1 MLMHESAGPI
11 THSTCRISLSPCIL
25 RSHATTTNFPAH
37 VVECGLQLVR
47 DLCSWCGLRQVSRR
61 TFVRALQEKGSV
73 MLVPGGQAELVHTW
87 RIKCKKEYVVYG
99 KHKGQRLPAV
109 RAASMPRHMTQTC
122 LLVESHPALTL
133 QESNKLCR
141 SLQAHL

>member
-1 MLMHESAGPI
+1 MSFACQRFSRQRYG
-11 THSTCRISLSPCIL
+11 
-25 RSHATTTNFPAH
+25 H
-37 VVECGLQLVR
+37 VVQLVR

-99 KHKGQRLPAV
+99 KHKGQLP
-109 RAASMPRHMTQTC
+109 
-122 LLVESHPALTL
+122 
-133 QESNKLCR
+133 
-141 SLQAHL
+141 SLQFPVPAMQSKLPLFNKSKYDSGPRIRCRCHVHQQ